1 MSDSEREQVKA
12 WLIKASFSIG
22 MTCVAQVFAFVW
34 FVSKLDSKV
43 AEIDADVR
51 TLVPRV
57 EILER
62 DYWKRGGGDQ

>member
-1 MSDSEREQVKA
+1 MSDVEREAVKA

-22 MTCVAQVFAFVW
+22 ATCLLQIFAFIW

-57 EILER
+57 ELLER
-62 DYWKRGGGDQ
+62 DYWKRGGNEQ